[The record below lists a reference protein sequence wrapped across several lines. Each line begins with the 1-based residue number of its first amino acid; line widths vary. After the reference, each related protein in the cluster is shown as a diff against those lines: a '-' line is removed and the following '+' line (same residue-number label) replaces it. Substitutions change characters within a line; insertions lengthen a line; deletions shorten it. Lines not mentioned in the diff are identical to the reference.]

1 MTKII
6 SVVSVALIVVA
17 IGIYNIVLAPMMKY
31 NKAVTLLESGS
42 YDEAISSFT
51 ELGDYQDSANKII
64 ECGKAKEYK
73 SAEVLLDSGEYD
85 SAVKAFQ
92 ALGSYSDSEERIK
105 ECYYL
110 KGINLTEN
118 ESYVEAISSYEKS
131 VGYKD
136 TAEKLEKTKQ
146 LMYDSANKL
155 YSDKSFEDA
164 KELFT
169 NLGDYKNSADMV
181 KKCDSEKEKKVKANI
196 IELGKNG
203 KVEEAY
209 QAYCSAY
216 FSEGKTYFTKFAS
229 DNGFKDK
236 LQPYI
241 DDLKKYVGTYV
252 FDKKSG
258 LSDCIIT
265 VDTEK
270 MIFYIKQSTLEYSWQ
285 IKPSTYKLETV
296 RYEKDSILLCID
308 YVIDTSKGTV
318 TYEYRTYDGE
328 LVEEHTA
335 NKQ

>member
-73 SAEVLLDSGEYD
+73 SAEVLLDSGEY
-85 SAVKAFQ
+85 
-92 ALGSYSDSEERIK
+92 
-105 ECYYL
+105 
-110 KGINLTEN
+110 
-118 ESYVEAISSYEKS
+118 
-131 VGYKD
+131 
-136 TAEKLEKTKQ
+136 
-146 LMYDSANKL
+146 
-155 YSDKSFEDA
+155 EDA